1 MGDAQKSE
9 LMVEDL
15 LIFEQSG
22 QKYAV
27 RSAVV
32 REVLRAFSAVTLPK
46 APPIVEGILNVRGE
60 IIPLLN
66 MRRRF
71 GLPDLP
77 PSVTDHFVIAWEGTR
92 WVALRVDRVLN
103 LERLPVKKTSDAGK
117 YISSAELVDGVA
129 TGQDGMILIHDLG
142 RFLGSAE
149 KQALTQA
156 LTHSTGTGGPTR

>member
-71 GLPDLP
+71 GLPELP

>member
-9 LMVEDL
+9 LMLEDL

-46 APPIVEGILNVRGE
+46 APPLVEGILNVRGE

-66 MRRRF
+66 MRRRLASSQSCSSSSRS
-71 GLPDLP
+71 GAEPGA
-77 PSVTDHFVIAWEGTR
+77 S
-92 WVALRVDRVLN
+92 
-103 LERLPVKKTSDAGK
+103 AG
-117 YISSAELVDGVA
+117 EEN
-129 TGQDGMILIHDLG
+129 Q
-142 RFLGSAE
+142 
-149 KQALTQA
+149 
-156 LTHSTGTGGPTR
+156 